1 MIFEIPI
8 FQLNFKNLIFFGIVL
23 IPLWLSNNL
32 LLLLTLISRNKFFVI
47 PNNGIY
53 GINSCNINRAL
64 VGAQHTWFYDWL
76 ICLLCA
82 IYLSCSP
89 TCMLLFL
96 NCALTSLLIAHG
108 GSLPRYVPIFPLI
121 VVYACL
127 DSYVCMIIQDI
138 HWLTHQLSCQL
149 HFISRDPTLG
159 T

>member
-8 FQLNFKNLIFFGIVL
+8 FQLNFKNLIFSRIVL

-32 LLLLTLISRNKFFVI
+32 LLLLTLISRNEFSVI

-53 GINSCNINRAL
+53 GINSFNINRAL

-76 ICLLCA
+76 ICLSCA
-82 IYLSCSP
+82 IYLSCSS

-108 GSLPRYVPIFPLI
+108 GSSPRVRTYFHFGNCPSIFWFSRVHDLFWVLI
-121 VVYACL
+121 DLLVHCH
-127 DSYVCMIIQDI
+127 DC
-138 HWLTHQLSCQL
+138 
-149 HFISRDPTLG
+149 FILLVETCF
-159 T
+159 